1 MHTNNLLAGLIIMGL
16 FTWLFGCSDKEKPA
30 STDSPNNYEQAE
42 VYRDMRNLVFSLS
55 PERIGL
61 AKDTEE
67 PIAILMETGYPEAV
81 ASLVCI
87 ADGTTSLYLSS
98 GGGVIGAGE
107 HETVRNV
114 ALSFLAMSKQHIDEF
129 QSTNIHPLPQ
139 QSFVVF
145 YLITKKG
152 VLTFQAADDDLGN
165 MREILSPLFH
175 KGHEVIAA
183 IRQHSP
189 N

>member
-107 HETVRNV
+107 H
-114 ALSFLAMSKQHIDEF
+114 
-129 QSTNIHPLPQ
+129 
-139 QSFVVF
+139 
-145 YLITKKG
+145 
-152 VLTFQAADDDLGN
+152 
-165 MREILSPLFH
+165 
-175 KGHEVIAA
+175 
-183 IRQHSP
+183 
-189 N
+189 